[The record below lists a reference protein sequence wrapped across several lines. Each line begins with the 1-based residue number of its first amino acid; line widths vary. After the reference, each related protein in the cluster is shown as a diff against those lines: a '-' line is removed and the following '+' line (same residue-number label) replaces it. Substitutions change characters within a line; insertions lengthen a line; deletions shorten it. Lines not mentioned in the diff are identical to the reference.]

1 MVNPGMSANLGA
13 CSATWWYSGPWG
25 TCSETCGS
33 DGIQTRTVECRTA
46 AGDSVPDA
54 DCTEAKPVT
63 QRGCNNVPCASYK
76 WSPRAWGECDKQC
89 GAAGSGRQ
97 YRNVYCLNPATLAT
111 VDPAR
116 CTATKPA
123 TQRACDPPVPC
134 NADTYFYSVRQPSAC
149 SAPCGGGTSTR
160 NVVCVNG
167 NNVVQ
172 ADLSPCQA
180 QRGDPPATTVPCNT
194 DLCYSVR
201 ASEWSQCSASCGPTG
216 MQDRTLQ
223 CVYLGSSVRDLGE
236 CEDAGISM
244 PATQKP
250 CNRNAC
256 PDVFCVGNDCTGHG
270 SCSIAEQRC
279 VCDSGWHGTYCETP
293 PQCST
298 GEVLD
303 VGLNCCASGILSPN
317 GTCCVSG
324 TLDSRGECCPATEPY
339 RDACGRCNAEE
350 TQDPPL
356 FLDDSGKC
364 CDATQVDAE
373 WHCCDGVLDNCNV
386 CDGQDLCPVEA
397 NMQISGDDLSRM
409 EAYIFAALGLQ
420 SRSTVT
426 IDFLGSQDDRL
437 RRLDSVT
444 DAKLRVTPDPDPA
457 PPNLAGKIV
466 DLLGSGIANTT
477 ILGVDNVEVA
487 PECGNDMCEV
497 GEGCTDDGQPCCL
510 ADCPVARKTCPVS
523 ANQAAASGGVCS
535 GRGNCDSRS
544 GECTCFEGYTGA
556 ACDVCSVGYT
566 RPTGNQCVSLASIKL
581 NNQALE
587 DQNNAANDDP
597 APTDDGATTT
607 DDAAEGTGSEDT
619 SGSSDNSSPVL
630 LTTEEW
636 FVIFIALLVCLFLL
650 CCLCYLCCFSGT
662 DAQETPK
669 MMPMGPYPYPY
680 PGYGHPGYG
689 QQPGQ
694 PGQGY
699 YPQHPAAQTK
709 VAPAVPGFGQGDP
722 QVHTVSPLNHAT
734 PRATGNGNPASLP
747 QPQQQP
753 QQQRTLVLPEDPAV
767 TQARRSTA
775 SLRTNSHSNEVM
787 SDDDDDVVR
796 QMAAAAVTGAP
807 APPGSMATPA
817 RPSGLDQPNTGR
829 AGGRELPPLRTPR
842 RSGASGFGG
851 DDDPVALAALLAE
864 DDRTEARP
872 ATTTNA

>member
-1 MVNPGMSANLGA
+1 M
-13 CSATWWYSGPWG
+13 
-25 TCSETCGS
+25 
-33 DGIQTRTVECRTA
+33 
-46 AGDSVPDA
+46 
-54 DCTEAKPVT
+54 
-63 QRGCNNVPCASYK
+63 
-76 WSPRAWGECDKQC
+76 
-89 GAAGSGRQ
+89 
-97 YRNVYCLNPATLAT
+97 
-111 VDPAR
+111 
-116 CTATKPA
+116 
-123 TQRACDPPVPC
+123 
-134 NADTYFYSVRQPSAC
+134 
-149 SAPCGGGTSTR
+149 
-160 NVVCVNG
+160 
-167 NNVVQ
+167 
-172 ADLSPCQA
+172 
-180 QRGDPPATTVPCNT
+180 
-194 DLCYSVR
+194 
-201 ASEWSQCSASCGPTG
+201 
-216 MQDRTLQ
+216 
-223 CVYLGSSVRDLGE
+223 
-236 CEDAGISM
+236 
-244 PATQKP
+244 
-250 CNRNAC
+250 
-256 PDVFCVGNDCTGHG
+256 
-270 SCSIAEQRC
+270 
-279 VCDSGWHGTYCETP
+279 
-293 PQCST
+293 
-298 GEVLD
+298 
-303 VGLNCCASGILSPN
+303 
-317 GTCCVSG
+317 
-324 TLDSRGECCPATEPY
+324 
-339 RDACGRCNAEE
+339 
-350 TQDPPL
+350 
-356 FLDDSGKC
+356 
-364 CDATQVDAE
+364 
-373 WHCCDGVLDNCNV
+373 
-386 CDGQDLCPVEA
+386 
-397 NMQISGDDLSRM
+397 
-409 EAYIFAALGLQ
+409 
-420 SRSTVT
+420 
-426 IDFLGSQDDRL
+426 
-437 RRLDSVT
+437 
-444 DAKLRVTPDPDPA
+444 
-457 PPNLAGKIV
+457 
-466 DLLGSGIANTT
+466 GSGIANTT

-694 PGQGY
+694 PGQGF

-709 VAPAVPGFGQGDP
+709 VAPAVPGFGQVGCASRLWAVDAC
-722 QVHTVSPLNHAT
+722 VHSPRLAALLAGRSAGTHSVPAEPCHT
-734 PRATGNGNPASLP
+734 PRHRQWQPCQPATATATAAATADAG
-747 QPQQQP
+747 
-753 QQQRTLVLPEDPAV
+753 V
-767 TQARRSTA
+767 ARGPSCYPSTA
-775 SLRTNSHSNEVM
+775 ICCVPVRVYTLCVQCRWQCSSLWLLVVRGRRTNSHSNEVM

-817 RPSGLDQPNTGR
+817 RPGGLDQPNTGR